1 MQRLLISLVILI
13 SPATYAAASLES
25 FIDAL
30 AIKDS
35 ASHTNNGW
43 EDTEKIKGVN
53 WEWPYYESGA
63 HDSQMVGGI
72 KLGTDK
78 NPNIGATTVTVSGA
92 RSFITD
98 IEIAIN
104 NASEELAAFGTAKT
118 TKIANTCSEQSIEA
132 TESALESVEFYK
144 FEKAGYK
151 PLYISQYSSWGAG
164 GSGLTSFRLAYDAND
179 SCPSYLGDSEP

>member
-63 HDSQMVGGI
+63 HDSQMLGSTQ
-72 KLGTDK
+72 LGTDK
-78 NPNIGATTVTVSGA
+78 NPNIGATTITINGA
-92 RSFITD
+92 RTFITD
-98 IEIAIN
+98 IEISIANADEAIQ
-104 NASEELAAFGTAKT
+104 AFGKAKLTKLPKVCGEPEDTA
-118 TKIANTCSEQSIEA
+118 SDY
-132 TESALESVEFYK
+132 SAFYK
-144 FEKAGYK
+144 FEKPGYK
-151 PLYISQYSSWGAG
+151 PLYIGQAASWGAS
-164 GSGLTSFRLAYDAND
+164 GSGTVDFRIAYDLND
-179 SCPSYLGDSEP
+179 SCPGYLRKNP

>member
-1 MQRLLISLVILI
+1 MQRLLISLVILM
-13 SPATYAAASLES
+13 STSAHAAAPLES

-43 EDTEKIKGVN
+43 EDTEKIKGVT

-63 HDSQMVGGI
+63 HDSQMIGST

-78 NPNIGATTVTVSGA
+78 NPHIGATTITVSGA

-98 IEIAIN
+98 IEIAIT
-104 NASEELAAFGTAKT
+104 NASEELAAFGKAKT
-118 TKIANTCSEQSIEA
+118 TKIANTCSTQAIEA
-132 TESALESVEFYK
+132 TESALDSLEFYK

-151 PLYISQYSSWGAG
+151 PLYISQYASWGG
-164 GSGLTSFRLAYDAND
+164 SGSGLTSFRLAYDAND
-179 SCPSYLGDSEP
+179 ICPSYLSDSEP